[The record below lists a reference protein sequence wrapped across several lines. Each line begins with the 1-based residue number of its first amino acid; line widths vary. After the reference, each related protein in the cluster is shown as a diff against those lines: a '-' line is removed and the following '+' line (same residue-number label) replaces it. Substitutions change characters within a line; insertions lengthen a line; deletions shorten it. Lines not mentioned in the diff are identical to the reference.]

1 MYSLSSCNSDGNA
14 SRNRTHSASPTVSLE
29 TLRNQY
35 HPGLLGFS
43 VVHSGSLIAVA
54 LEGRPID
61 GR

>member
-1 MYSLSSCNSDGNA
+1 
-14 SRNRTHSASPTVSLE
+14 VSLE